1 MVLVEHLVLE
11 QNLIFKKKNMK
22 KFIYLLAVAGL
33 AFTSCDPLEDVNA
46 QIDAIPEEPNVGAFD
61 YTLTDEDYATLD
73 LGYGSFD
80 SEEQAKQL
88 IPGLLE
94 DLYPLYGQGSSVVV
108 TYNLYIGAA
117 EGVSDFTQAE
127 VYEFTNSDYAA
138 TGSDAFGFYPNVN
151 ATSQIPTVLDAQ
163 YASPTEGQLVLAKYD
178 QYTETPVVGLAD
190 LISYDFAGSMEGWTV
205 AEEFGGDDV
214 WTSQSGYVQGNSYF
228 GGQVANTEWLVS
240 PTIDLTGESDLKFQ
254 ITQELDYASDA
265 SLLKILVSTDYSGDV
280 LTATW
285 DEITLA
291 NPATGDM
298 ASSEDYDFSDYDNQ
312 VINVAFKYESTDF
325 DAARWRIESMVI
337 KTLGATGDT
346 NSKGEYFMYSG
357 GAWEAVEGVY
367 YLSSADFDSMGEAY
381 GQPGQY
387 NNFSSSVSPDNYLP
401 TFLELTFPYAQEE
414 EELFVIYDYY
424 SSSSGAQIR
433 GNLYTYLGGMWNAH
447 QSVIETSLQFGFDN
461 GVWVPDNTIRY
472 TISTPEFDYIEAN
485 YATEVGFEAPV
496 ASMAN
501 YGNFDRRTSNSAYWS
516 NDMLLTVFADLL
528 DNVIDPTAEDEQK
541 YVMIFDIYD
550 GSSGTEEMALIKVA
564 GEWQFQ

>member
-1 MVLVEHLVLE
+1 
-11 QNLIFKKKNMK
+11 MK
-22 KFIYLLAVAGL
+22 KLIYLLAVAGL

-46 QIDAIPEEPNVGAFD
+46 QIDAIPDEPNVGAFE
-61 YTLTDEDYATLD
+61 YTLTDEDYATLE

-80 SEEQAKQL
+80 SEDQAKDL

-117 EGVSDFTQAE
+117 EGVSDFTQAD
-127 VYEFTNSDYAA
+127 VYEFTNSDYATA
-138 TGSDAFGFYPNVN
+138 GSDAFGFYPNVN

-190 LISYDFAGSMEGWTV
+190 LVSYDFAGSMEGWTIV
-205 AEEFGGDDV
+205 EEFGGDDV
-214 WTSQSGYVQGNSYF
+214 WTSQSGYVQANGYF
-228 GGQVANTEWLVS
+228 GTQIANIEWLVS
-240 PTIDLTGESDLKFQ
+240 PSIDLSGESDLKFQ
-254 ITQELDYASDA
+254 ISQAINYAGD
-265 SLLKILVSTDYSGDV
+265 LGLIKILVSTDYSNDV
-280 LTATW
+280 TTATW
-285 DEITLA
+285 DEINLA
-291 NPATGDM
+291 NSPAGNSNDM
-298 ASSEDYDFSDYDNQ
+298 ILSEDYDFSAYDGQ
-312 VINVAFKYESTDF
+312 IINVAFKYESTNS
-325 DAARWRIESMVI
+325 DAARWRIESMAI

-367 YLSSADFDSMGEAY
+367 YLSSADFDSMGEAS

-433 GNLYTYLGGMWNAH
+433 GNLYTYLGGVWNAH
-447 QSVIETSLQFGFDN
+447 QSTIETSLQFGFDD
-461 GVWVPDNTIRY
+461 GEWIPDNTIRY
-472 TISTPEFDYIEAN
+472 TISTLEFDYIETN
-485 YATEVGFEAPV
+485 YAAEVGFEAPV

-501 YGNFDRRTSNSAYWS
+501 YGNFDRRSSNPAYWS
-516 NDMLLTVFADLL
+516 DDMLLTVFADLL

-550 GSSGTEEMALIKVA
+550 GSNGTEEMALIKVA
-564 GEWQFQ
+564 GEWQLQ

>member
-1 MVLVEHLVLE
+1 
-11 QNLIFKKKNMK
+11 MK
-22 KFIYLLAVAGL
+22 KLIYLLAVAGL

-46 QIDAIPEEPNVGAFD
+46 QIDAIPDEPNVGAFE
-61 YTLTDEDYATLD
+61 YTLTDEDYATLE

-80 SEEQAKQL
+80 SEDQAKDL

-117 EGVSDFTQAE
+117 EGVSDFTQAD
-127 VYEFTNSDYAA
+127 VYEFTNSDYATA
-138 TGSDAFGFYPNVN
+138 GSDAFGFYPNVN

-190 LISYDFAGSMEGWTV
+190 LVSYDFAGSMEGWTIV
-205 AEEFGGDDV
+205 EEFGGDDV
-214 WTSQSGYVQGNSYF
+214 WTSQSGYVQANGYF
-228 GGQVANTEWLVS
+228 GTQIANIEWLVS
-240 PTIDLTGESDLKFQ
+240 PSIDLSGESDLKFQ
-254 ITQELDYASDA
+254 ISQAINYAGD
-265 SLLKILVSTDYSGDV
+265 LGLIKILVSTDYSNDV
-280 LTATW
+280 TTATW
-285 DEITLA
+285 DEINLA
-291 NPATGDM
+291 NSPAGNSNDM
-298 ASSEDYDFSDYDNQ
+298 ILSEDYDFSAYDGQ
-312 VINVAFKYESTDF
+312 IINVAFKYESTNS
-325 DAARWRIESMVI
+325 DAARWRIESMAI

-367 YLSSADFDSMGEAY
+367 YLSSADFDSMGEAS

-433 GNLYTYLGGMWNAH
+433 GNLYTYLGGVWNAH
-447 QSVIETSLQFGFDN
+447 QSTIETSLQFGFDD
-461 GVWVPDNTIRY
+461 GEWIPDNTIRY
-472 TISTPEFDYIEAN
+472 TISTLEFDYIETN
-485 YATEVGFEAPV
+485 YAAEVGFEAPV

-501 YGNFDRRTSNSAYWS
+501 YGNFDRRSSNPAYWS
-516 NDMLLTVFADLL
+516 DDMLLTVFADLL
-528 DNVIDPTAEDEQK
+528 NNVIDPTAEDEQK

-550 GSSGTEEMALIKVA
+550 GSNGTEEMALIKVA
-564 GEWQFQ
+564 GEWQLQ

>member
-1 MVLVEHLVLE
+1 
-11 QNLIFKKKNMK
+11 MK
-22 KFIYLLAVAGL
+22 KLIYLLAVAGL

-46 QIDAIPEEPNVGAFD
+46 QIDAIPDEPNVGAFE
-61 YTLTDEDYATLD
+61 YTLTDEDYATLE

-80 SEEQAKQL
+80 SEDQAKDL

-117 EGVSDFTQAE
+117 EGVSDFTQAD
-127 VYEFTNSDYAA
+127 VYEFTNSDYATA
-138 TGSDAFGFYPNVN
+138 GSDAFGFYPNVN

-190 LISYDFAGSMEGWTV
+190 LVSYDFAGSMEGWTIV
-205 AEEFGGDDV
+205 EEFGGDDV
-214 WTSQSGYVQGNSYF
+214 WTSQSGYVQANGYF
-228 GGQVANTEWLVS
+228 GTQIANIEWLVS
-240 PTIDLTGESDLKFQ
+240 PSIDLSGESDLKFQ
-254 ITQELDYASDA
+254 ISQAINYAGD
-265 SLLKILVSTDYSGDV
+265 LGLIKILVSTDYSNDV
-280 LTATW
+280 TTATW
-285 DEITLA
+285 DEINLA
-291 NPATGDM
+291 NSPAGNSNDM
-298 ASSEDYDFSDYDNQ
+298 ILSEDYDFSAYDGQ
-312 VINVAFKYESTDF
+312 IINVAFKYESTNS
-325 DAARWRIESMVI
+325 DAARWRIESMAI

-367 YLSSADFDSMGEAY
+367 YLSSADFDSMGEAS

-433 GNLYTYLGGMWNAH
+433 GNLYTYLGGVWNAH
-447 QSVIETSLQFGFDN
+447 QSTIETSLQFGFDD
-461 GVWVPDNTIRY
+461 GEWIPDNTIRY
-472 TISTPEFDYIEAN
+472 TISTLEFDYIETN
-485 YATEVGFEAPV
+485 YAAEVGFEAPV

-501 YGNFDRRTSNSAYWS
+501 YGNFDRRSSNPAYWS
-516 NDMLLTVFADLL
+516 DDMLLTVFADLL
-528 DNVIDPTAEDEQK
+528 NNVIDPTAEDEQK

-550 GSSGTEEMALIKVA
+550 GSNGTEEMARIKVT
-564 GEWQFQ
+564 GDMQ